1 MSVEYDQKIGF
12 SALDNVDQSKMQH
25 VITTCKQIIIRD
37 YGILSNDIILVAGA
51 GNGTE
56 ATLISESFM
65 LRTVGVDLNIQKP
78 PRVSPANL
86 VTFQRQDLN
95 YLAFMDNAFA
105 IIYCYHVLEHVL
117 SPFQVLSELKR
128 VLKPDGV
135 LFIGFPNKNRL
146 ISYIGTSQKATFREK
161 LLWNFKDYENRLLRK
176 FENRYGAHAGFT
188 EKEYIEISS
197 GLFSKVIQ
205 VRNQYMINKY
215 SRYHNLIQLIINTG
229 LSDFLFPS
237 NYFICKK
244 G

>member
-1 MSVEYDQKIGF
+1 MKSSFNPVIGY
-12 SALDNVDQSKMQH
+12 SSLDDVDMPKMKH
-25 VITTCKQIIIRD
+25 VIDACKQIILEEHEEK
-37 YGILSNDIILVAGA
+37 YKDIILVAGA

-56 ATLISESFM
+56 AILISESFR

-78 PRVSPANL
+78 PHVSPANL

-95 YLAFMDNAFA
+95 HLGFKENAFA
-105 IIYCYHVLEHVL
+105 IIYCYHVLEHVS
-117 SPFQVLSELKR
+117 SPVQVLSELKR

-146 ISYIGTSQKATFREK
+146 VSYFGTSQKATFCEK
-161 LLWNFKDYENRLLRK
+161 LLWNLKDYKNRILRK

-197 GLFSKVIQ
+197 GLFSIVDK

-229 LSDFLFPS
+229 LSELLFPS